1 MRCEVSEFCSKERI
15 NRLQLRFKR
24 PNYYHMKFYTD
35 KEIKEMPSR
44 ARAHF
49 MNSVT
54 GFKSCNLIGTIS
66 GDGVTNLA
74 IFSSVTHLGS
84 NPPLLGFV
92 LRPHTVKRNTFENL
106 KETGFFTVNH
116 VHADIIKAA
125 HQTSAKYP
133 DGVSEFEETGL
144 SEEYKEEFK
153 APFVQESRI
162 KIGCRYVNEYYLEE
176 NKCRFIIGAME
187 QIYLSDE
194 IVSEDG
200 FINLEKAGSVSASGL
215 DGYALPKI
223 LDRFSY
229 AQPNKE
235 PDSI

>member
-1 MRCEVSEFCSKERI
+1 
-15 NRLQLRFKR
+15 
-24 PNYYHMKFYTD
+24 
-35 KEIKEMPSR
+35 MPSR

-49 MNSVT
+49 INSVT

-66 GDGVTNLA
+66 GDGKTNLA

-92 LRPHTVKRNTFENL
+92 LRPHTVMRNTFENL

-116 VHADIIKAA
+116 VNADMIKPA
-125 HQTSAKYP
+125 HQSSAKYP
-133 DGVSEFEETGL
+133 GGVSEFGETGL
-144 SEEYKEEFK
+144 TEEFKEGFK
-153 APFVQESRI
+153 APFVEESRI
-162 KIGCRYVNEYYLEE
+162 KIGCRFVNEYFLKE
-176 NKCRFIIGAME
+176 NECRFITGAME

-200 FINLEKAGSVSASGL
+200 FINLEEAGTVAATGL

-229 AQPNKE
+229 AQPGKAAE
-235 PDSI
+235 SILSFDN

>member
-1 MRCEVSEFCSKERI
+1 MKYYSE
-15 NRLQLRFKR
+15 
-24 PNYYHMKFYTD
+24 

-49 MNSVT
+49 MNCVT
-54 GFKSCNLIGTIS
+54 GFKSSNLIGTIS
-66 GDGVTNLA
+66 GDGITNLA

-92 LRPHTVKRNTFENL
+92 LRPHTVMRNTFENL

-116 VHADIIKAA
+116 VNADMIKPA

-133 DGVSEFEETGL
+133 GGVSEFGETGL
-144 SEEYKEEFK
+144 TEEYKDGFQ
-153 APFVQESRI
+153 APYVQESRI
-162 KIGCRYVNEYYLEE
+162 QIGCRFVNEYFLEE
-176 NKCRFIIGAME
+176 NECRFVVGAME
-187 QIYLSDE
+187 QIYLSDD
-194 IVSEDG
+194 IISEDG
-200 FINLEKAGSVSASGL
+200 FINLERAGTISATGL

-229 AQPNKE
+229 AQPDKE
-235 PDSI
+235 IKSIL